1 MCHGKER
8 FLSYCRQVD
17 KKIVTH
23 CIAEGQVITPSFLSL
38 REKAFLINYSINSI
52 KFDIKS

>member
-1 MCHGKER
+1 MRHGKER
-8 FLSYCRQVD
+8 FVSYYRQAD
-17 KKIVTH
+17 KNIVTH
-23 CIAEGQVITPSFLSL
+23 YIAEGQVITPSFLSL